1 MLTEVLKAKIHRL
14 TVTGADI
21 DYEGSI
27 TIDEDL
33 LDAAGLN
40 AYEKVHVAD
49 VSNGARF
56 ETYIMRG
63 ARGSGII
70 CLNGAAAR
78 LVSVGDIIIVM
89 CYCLIG
95 QHEIPT
101 FTPRIVHVDQHNKI
115 VHK

>member
-14 TVTGADI
+14 TVTGADV

-33 LDAAGLN
+33 LDAAGLH
-40 AYEKVHVAD
+40 AYEKVSVAD
-49 VSNGARF
+49 VTNGARF

-63 ARGSGII
+63 QRGSGVI

-78 LVSVGDIIIVM
+78 LVHRGDKVIIM
-89 CYCLIG
+89 AYCMIG
-95 QHEIPT
+95 EESARS
-101 FTPRIVHVDQHNKI
+101 FTPTVVHVDENNKI
-115 VHK
+115 M